1 MKITLYSLIYKSE
14 IYFLALFFL
23 LAEGGRRTATIF
35 FTQSGLEYTPNLRE
49 FPQVR
54 SDFLLANY
62 SIRRRTM

>member
-14 IYFLALFFL
+14 IYLLALLFL
-23 LAEGGRRTATIF
+23 LAEGGRRTATK
-35 FTQSGLEYTPNLRE
+35 TQSGLEYPPNLRE

-62 SIRRRTM
+62 SIWRRTM